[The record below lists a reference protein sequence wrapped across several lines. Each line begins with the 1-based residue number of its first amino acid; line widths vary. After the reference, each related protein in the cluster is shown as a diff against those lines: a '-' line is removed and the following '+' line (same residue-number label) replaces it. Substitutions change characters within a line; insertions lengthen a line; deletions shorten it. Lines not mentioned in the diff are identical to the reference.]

1 MRAQYSP
8 VDGDGHHVHQGG
20 RHVAVEEEGEDPAQ
34 RGAQGPGL
42 MYIPR
47 QQLSI
52 GYNTQGQPGSNTAI
66 FQFTPI
72 IESIKF

>member
-20 RHVAVEEEGEDPAQ
+20 RHVAVEEEGEDPAE

-42 MYIPR
+42 VNIPR
-47 QQLSI
+47 QQ
-52 GYNTQGQPGSNTAI
+52 
-66 FQFTPI
+66 I
-72 IESIKF
+72 IYLDSKYYT

>member
-34 RGAQGPGL
+34 SRAQGPGL
-42 MYIPR
+42 VNISR
-47 QQLSI
+47 QQILYLDSKYTLVI
-52 GYNTQGQPGSNTAI
+52 ILKVSLGQILQSFNLLP
-66 FQFTPI
+66 
-72 IESIKF
+72 